1 MTYWPWCQRET
12 KRTKHLV
19 LFFIGI
25 LGGITMAK
33 VQLILKNEDGKK
45 EVFENL
51 DTTGKDYLNAM
62 TMQEKMQ
69 VAKTRREELDLY
81 LEHTRQVFKADKLT
95 DEQILNG
102 LDSASIIKT
111 LDKVWCDVVGIDLE
125 ANTDPDEKK

>member
-1 MTYWPWCQRET
+1 
-12 KRTKHLV
+12 
-19 LFFIGI
+19 
-25 LGGITMAK
+25 MAK

-62 TMQEKMQ
+62 TMQKKMQ

-125 ANTDPDEKK
+125 ANTEPDEKK

>member
-25 LGGITMAK
+25 LGGIAMAK

>member
-1 MTYWPWCQRET
+1 
-12 KRTKHLV
+12 
-19 LFFIGI
+19 
-25 LGGITMAK
+25 MAK
-33 VQLILKNEDGKK
+33 VQLVLKNEDGKK

-102 LDSASIIKT
+102 LDSASIIKA

-125 ANTDPDEKK
+125 ANIDPDEKK